1 MPDYKVPVNDYLFLF
16 NDVMDMHSKYKKID
30 GGEEATPETV
40 EAIFSEAA
48 KFCENEL
55 APLYQIGDQGCVWD
69 DGVVTTPPG
78 FKEAYTKFIEAGW
91 TSLTGEQA
99 LGGQGLQASIGVAI
113 NEMMTTANWAWA
125 MYPGLTEGAVATL
138 ETSGTEQQKKDYLPN
153 LISGVWSGTMCL
165 TEPHCGTD
173 LGQMKTK
180 ATPNYDGSFSVNG
193 TKIFISAG

>member
-99 LGGQGLQASIGVAI
+99 LGGQGLPA
-113 NEMMTTANWAWA
+113 
-125 MYPGLTEGAVATL
+125 
-138 ETSGTEQQKKDYLPN
+138 
-153 LISGVWSGTMCL
+153 
-165 TEPHCGTD
+165 
-173 LGQMKTK
+173 
-180 ATPNYDGSFSVNG
+180 
-193 TKIFISAG
+193 